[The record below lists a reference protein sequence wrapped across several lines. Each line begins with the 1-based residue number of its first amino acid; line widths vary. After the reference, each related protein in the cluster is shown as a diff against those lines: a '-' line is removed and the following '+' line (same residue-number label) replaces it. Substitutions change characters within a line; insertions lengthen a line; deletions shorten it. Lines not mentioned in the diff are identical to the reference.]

1 MKTFSKFIDEARF
14 IITPSERAKKLG
26 LVSDGKGGWYN
37 PGTGEFEA
45 KTDRNYPLGLKFF
58 NKNHTTIIGKKDIS
72 SQGREHIIPNKS
84 WVGNTGVA
92 EELTQEELREKYHN
106 CEIFNVGDIV
116 ENTKNGKVGE
126 IIRRGTN
133 HLICVTEDDEMF
145 KSWITDVVEWT
156 EVSGVPADQRLIGTD
171 ALRKYVERLT
181 PGLAWN
187 KHLINKHIKKSK

>member
-1 MKTFSKFIDEARF
+1 M
-14 IITPSERAKKLG
+14 
-26 LVSDGKGGWYN
+26 
-37 PGTGEFEA
+37 
-45 KTDRNYPLGLKFF
+45 
-58 NKNHTTIIGKKDIS
+58 
-72 SQGREHIIPNKS
+72 
-84 WVGNTGVA
+84 
-92 EELTQEELREKYHN
+92 REKYHN